1 MMKKKLLTVLI
12 CSFALAFCI
21 SGPVLGAEDPPQGE
35 GYHEGETEEGNKE
48 NTDSPIPIRR
58 MNPTRKLKITRKT
71 QIQTIKPIP
80 VTSRKDRTQ
89 IKSPIPTRNRNS
101 PNRMKNRK
109 EFQLIRKHKK

>member
-48 NTDSPIPIRR
+48 NTDSP
-58 MNPTRKLKITRKT
+58 NPNPEDESNKETENNQENTDTDHKT
-71 QIQTIKPIP
+71 DSGDNQEGQDP
-80 VTSRKDRTQ
+80 D
-89 IKSPIPTRNRNS
+89 
-101 PNRMKNRK
+101 
-109 EFQLIRKHKK
+109 